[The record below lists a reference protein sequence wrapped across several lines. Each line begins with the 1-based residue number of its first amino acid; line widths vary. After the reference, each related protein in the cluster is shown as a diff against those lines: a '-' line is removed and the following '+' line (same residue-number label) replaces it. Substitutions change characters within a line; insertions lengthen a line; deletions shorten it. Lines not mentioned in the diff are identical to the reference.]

1 MLIRIV
7 DSQLLNADTAER
19 FSFGQTTRGDVTEPL
34 WYFGI
39 HWMNEGGTVIALKDQ
54 SPEGGKAILDF
65 IMAAGEADKKCVD
78 LSPFLLTREEEDDLI
93 RELQSVKRRTKAGDV
108 AETELVN

>member
-7 DSQLLNADTAER
+7 DSQILNADIAER
-19 FSFGQTTRGDVTEPL
+19 FSFGNATRSERTEPL
-34 WYFGI
+34 WYFAI
-39 HWMNEGGTVIALKDQ
+39 HWMNEGGTVIALRDQ

-78 LSPFLLTREEEDDLI
+78 LSPFLLSKEEEDDLV
-93 RELQSVKRRTKAGDV
+93 REIQQVKRRIRSGDV
-108 AETELVN
+108 AEAELVN